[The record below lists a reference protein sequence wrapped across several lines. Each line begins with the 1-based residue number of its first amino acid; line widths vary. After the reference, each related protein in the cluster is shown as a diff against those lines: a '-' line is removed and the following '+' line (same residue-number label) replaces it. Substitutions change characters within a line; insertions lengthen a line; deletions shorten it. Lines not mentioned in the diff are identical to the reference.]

1 MSNAISAT
9 ISSVR
14 LLDDGTVEVINA
26 VAAAGTSGFA
36 EEGVAVD
43 GPTTFGTTDGFIDL
57 DVSPDGDYLYQLE
70 GLSGSIGVYEL
81 DGEGGLVQIQEL
93 TGELP
98 EIDTQGLVAI
108 GG

>member
-1 MSNAISAT
+1 MCIRDSGSLET
-9 ISSVR
+9 IQ
-14 LLDDGTVEVINA
+14 TI
-26 VAAAGTSGFA
+26 AAQGVSGFDQP
-36 EEGVAVD
+36 G
-43 GPTTFGTTDGFIDL
+43 TTGQEVFGETDGFIDL
-57 DVSPDGDYLYQLE
+57 DVSPDGNYLYQLE
-70 GLSGSIGVYEL
+70 GLSGNIGVYEL